1 MRQKKSFASKILD
14 VVLVYS
20 KTDYLFTST
29 KRKGGVGYKS
39 DNKKGRIKHFSIS
52 LSLLENNVL
61 YNSLSLTHLDKEK
74 ERKDGKRERIVFD
87 IT

>member
-1 MRQKKSFASKILD
+1 MARPLVAKKSFASKILD

-29 KRKGGVGYKS
+29 KRKGGGVGYKS

-52 LSLLENNVL
+52 LSLFSAREQC
-61 YNSLSLTHLDKEK
+61 SIQLSLPHSF
-74 ERKDGKRERIVFD
+74 R
-87 IT
+87 